1 MMRETGAFLF
11 REGWVQMNKKLQFYE
26 NMKGSNQGTGKLP
39 FFIGIHAFPT
49 TVLNYHSFVEFTY
62 IIDGSGYQSINGT
75 LHRMEPGTI
84 SLLPPYHIHQ
94 MTSDNGCVIRKY
106 CCLFDMN
113 ILFGSPYASEWT
125 EQLYQI
131 GAAFPSS
138 VAFHGEEAVL
148 MEALFARLLMEYCN
162 PDLRG
167 RNHMICSKL
176 SEALLLFL
184 RAAAAAGD
192 HEAKPNEQEEGNPL
206 FWSALHYVHAHY
218 TERLTLDMV
227 AKHLHIS
234 ESYVSRMFRERTGR
248 SFLEYVHQLRI
259 DSAAS
264 MLVTTDRTIMDIA
277 FDTGFE
283 SPRTFYRVFKEVR
296 GQSPKEYRNA
306 NLCRSGLS

>member
-1 MMRETGAFLF
+1 
-11 REGWVQMNKKLQFYE
+11 MNKKLEHYE
-26 NMKGSNQGTGKLP
+26 FMEGSSPGEGQLP
-39 FFIGIHAFPT
+39 FYIGIHAYTT

-84 SLLPPYHIHQ
+84 SILPPYHIHQ

-113 ILFGSPYASEWT
+113 ILLGSPFASEWS

-131 GAAFPSS
+131 GTAFPSS
-138 VAFHGEEAVL
+138 IAFRGEEAAL
-148 MEALFARLLMEYCN
+148 MKDLFARLLMEYRN
-162 PDLRG
+162 TELRG
-167 RNHMICSKL
+167 RNHMICNKL
-176 SEALLLFL
+176 SEALILFL
-184 RAAAAAGD
+184 RTAAAAGE
-192 HEAKPNEQEEGNPL
+192 HASKPNEQEEGNPL
-206 FWSALHYVHAHY
+206 FWTALHYVHAHY

-227 AKHLHIS
+227 AKYLHIS
-234 ESYVSRMFRERTGR
+234 ETYVSRMFREKTGR

-264 MLVTTDRTIMDIA
+264 MLITTDRTIMDIA

-283 SPRTFYRVFKEVR
+283 SPRTFYRVFKAIR

-306 NLCRSGLS
+306 NLCRPGLS